1 MNRVNQ
7 YPKLRP
13 VRGAFLSTAAMATAL
28 AVAPQAARAQAFQ
41 GTANVVTGSA
51 AISTGANSTTIDVG
65 SPETVINW
73 TPTDLAGTGTIDFLP
88 SGTTAT
94 FQSNGDFTVLNRIL
108 PEDTKGNPAARMVAF
123 NGTVDSKVVGAT
135 TAGNVW
141 FYTPTG
147 FIIGPSAVM
156 NVGGLV
162 LTTDD
167 IQFTP
172 NDPSGI
178 PGSIY
183 GPGGVIQFRGPA
195 GSTGLIDVQAGARL
209 NAVGNASYIAMV
221 APRIQQGGVVSADR
235 SVGYVAAEQADLTIN
250 AGLFNISILAGT
262 TDPNGIVHTGTTTG
276 SASASAFDAKTI
288 SFVAMPKSTA
298 LTMLLSGSIGYAPA
312 VDATNDGSAVVL
324 SAGYATDLPS
334 AEVAGSL
341 GNISIDNAS
350 FANPTRASASSNI
363 SITAASGPVSFGGDA
378 FLFAQ
383 DSIDVTL
390 GNSEQLNAAGS
401 LSLSSASGGRGG
413 TIDISL
419 GNKAALAVTGY
430 LDLNAGTGASPIG
443 SGSSVNAV
451 GGTIDV
457 VGNGGQLSASSISAV
472 ADAYAGYDPV
482 TAAPA
487 TGGSVSFFVTNG
499 GGITAGS
506 LEASATAFSGYS
518 DTAGGDAAGG
528 EVSLIST
535 NGSLDFGSVT
545 LDAQAFASAGSA
557 TSGAATGGVETVF
570 LSAGTYNWTDLSL
583 STDAFA
589 GYTSGG
595 QGNSASVASDAITL
609 TLANSAT
616 LNVANDI
623 TLSGNAFATVD
634 APGGSTAQAGGIAV
648 DIGLGSSLSFANF
661 SGYAEAGIDLA
672 FFADVTPTSTPD
684 SLGGTIDFTAA
695 GNVTGSS
702 ITLLADAS
710 QLGASTSAGKATGG
724 TINMTVNN
732 GALVSLD
739 DGNGTAS
746 LLLDAGASGAV
757 GASAADAFGGS
768 AKLSLDDGSVDV
780 AGSVNLSAGGNWHEG
795 SVFYNSGPDPL
806 NGFAA
811 QGGTATV
818 ELPAGTAGTASLT
831 ATSLEVDASGDATTP
846 VFNFVNL
853 GDGGPPTGTYGGPM
867 FANGGDGTGGTAG
880 VTVAAGQLN
889 VGDVTVKAAGSGGI
903 AETSFLAT
911 SYQNGG
917 GSGGTAT
924 IGITGGTTT
933 LSNLV
938 VDASGTGGGGSPAA
952 GLEVSSELAALA
964 GNGAGGSAMLTVGG
978 GSFDSASI
986 ELNATGTGGA
996 GTDHISGGAA
1006 TDGGNGTGGTAKLVT
1021 STGGTGQLTSSNVL
1035 ILAGGSG
1042 GAGGISSGGTSGNG
1056 GDGIGG
1062 AAGTQLADGAFTLG
1076 PVTLGADGTGGDGV
1090 IGGRG
1095 TGGSANFDLVD
1106 SSGPSGARTIGAMSL
1121 YANGIAGSGTSAAGT
1136 SDAGSTGLTVD
1147 VASSAAALS
1156 INGDLTAQANG
1167 TNAAAGNG
1175 FAATISGAT
1184 FGILGNADI
1193 ATSRDATITAN
1204 SPLSIAGSLTVSA
1217 RAFAETGSTQ
1227 AGSAAITAPQ
1237 GISIQHLGSN
1247 GTTSLLA
1254 ANGAI
1259 TAAELVS
1266 TGDVTAQARSISI
1279 ASSGS
1284 LGFAG
1289 AQATAGDL
1297 AITTGGDL
1305 TLQSASATGAVNLAS
1320 AGGSISATGPVSSG
1334 GAFAASGRNGVS
1346 FGTLSSSGTTNLTA
1360 VNGAV
1365 SVTDLNSAGL
1375 VTASGVSLDITST
1388 GALAFDSAAA
1398 TGGELNLT
1406 ALSLAA
1412 SGPLSATGNT
1422 SITAANGISLGS
1434 LTSGG
1439 TTDLVA
1445 LNGPISVT
1453 DLRSSGFVAA
1463 FGRSIDI
1470 ASGAG
1475 LDFSDAVASAGDV
1488 SLSTQGDLSTGT
1500 TTATGDVSL
1509 TSASGDVH
1517 TIGHTGG
1524 TAVTLDA
1531 AGDVQVDGS
1540 LAATGALL
1548 VSAGGTFGLTATAQ
1562 GSSIAVSSSDVD
1574 LTGNANLGARGTTS
1588 DITLTNATTTGTGHL
1603 GGAGSAGGYDLDSAE
1618 AARLFADNSITLA
1631 GSSDVVIGD
1640 LALTF
1645 GAAGNIGTGGLLKVT
1660 TPANVEVSGAVNFA
1674 TSSDADTFSIDPSRI
1689 DVIVGEGSIVM
1700 GSGSAAPQGTLDL
1713 TAAIVT
1719 VLSRSKLD
1727 AIAGLTD
1734 LAQISRV
1741 LGEPDGQGATAATL
1755 QAGVIQIGVDDAL
1768 LIGNGGLTDAFADR
1782 RGFTANELDITTGSA
1797 STQIALNG
1805 VIVQN
1810 GVSVTGLDTAPLVTI
1825 NDEPAAAGGQFDPLS
1840 TINGCVIGGDC
1851 TSLPPPSHEVDFT
1864 NPTDDDLTQ
1873 PLDHGNGT
1881 NGSQGNP
1888 VFVDDLFALGENAP
1902 LITPPLVDEP
1912 ITGVGND
1919 DLWVSGCS
1927 ADNDG
1932 KCKDTKEKGE

>member
-13 VRGAFLSTAAMATAL
+13 ARGAFLSTAAMATAL

-51 AISTGANSTTIDVG
+51 AISTGANTTTIDVG

-123 NGTVDSKVVGAT
+123 NGTVDSKLVGAT

-147 FIIGPSAVM
+147 FIIGPTAVM

-209 NAVGNASYIAMV
+209 NAVGTTSYIAMV
-221 APRIQQGGVVSADR
+221 APRIQQGGLVSADR

-276 SASASAFDAKTI
+276 SASASALDAKTI

-350 FANPTRASASSNI
+350 FANPTRASASGTMA
-363 SITAASGPVSFGGDA
+363 ITGAAGPVSFASDA
-378 FLFAQ
+378 SLYAQ
-383 DSIDVTL
+383 DAIDITL
-390 GNSEQLNAAGS
+390 GASEQLSVGAFMNLNAGR
-401 LSLSSASGGRGG
+401 SGTGG
-413 TIDISL
+413 TIDITLGDKASL
-419 GNKAALAVTGY
+419 SITDYLFADASSSASILAGSPSLDASGGTIVLDANGGALSFQAAYV
-430 LDLNAGTGASPIG
+430 NAGANGFSDPLTGG
-443 SGSSVNAV
+443 NAV
-451 GGTIDV
+451 GGDISLLAR
-457 VGNGGQLSASSISAV
+457 NGGSITGAFINANATAYGGFS
-472 ADAYAGYDPV
+472 DA
-482 TAAPA
+482 
-487 TGGSVSFFVTNG
+487 NG
-499 GGITAGS
+499 GNAI
-506 LEASATAFSGYS
+506 
-518 DTAGGDAAGG
+518 GGTIA
-528 EVSLIST
+528 LISQ
-535 NGSLDFGSVT
+535 NGSLDFSSVT
-545 LDAQAFASAGSA
+545 LDAEAVAGTGSALSGSA
-557 TSGAATGGVETVF
+557 TGGTATVF
-570 LSAGTYNWTDLSL
+570 LSGGTYNWDDLSL
-583 STDAFA
+583 YTDAFA
-589 GYTSGG
+589 TYSAGG
-595 QGNSASVASDAITL
+595 QGNSAAVAADAVTL

-623 TLSGNAFATVD
+623 NLSANAIATVD
-634 APGGSTAQAGGIAV
+634 APADSTAQAGGIAV
-648 DIGLGSSLSFANF
+648 DVGLGSSLSFANF
-661 SGYAEAGIDLA
+661 NGDAQASIDLP
-672 FFADVTPTSTPD
+672 FFAGVTPTSTPD
-684 SLGGTIDFTAA
+684 ATGGTIAFNAA
-695 GNVTGSS
+695 GNVTGGS
-702 ITLLADAS
+702 ITLLADAA
-710 QLGASTSAGKATGG
+710 QLGASSSAGKATGG
-724 TINMTVNN
+724 TIDLTVNN

-739 DGNGTAS
+739 NGAGTAS
-746 LLLDAGASGAV
+746 LLLDAGALGAV
-757 GASAADAFGGS
+757 GASAANALGGS
-768 AKLSLDDGSVDV
+768 ARLSLDDGSVAV
-780 AGSVNLSAGGNWHEG
+780 AGSVNVSASGQWHQQ
-795 SVFYNSGPDPL
+795 SVFYSSGPDPL

-811 QGGTATV
+811 RGGTATV
-818 ELPAGTAGTASLT
+818 ELLAGTAGTASLS
-831 ATSLEVDASGDATTP
+831 ATSLQVDASGDATTP
-846 VFNFVNL
+846 TFNYINTI
-853 GDGGPPTGTYGGPM
+853 DGGPPDGTYGGPM

-880 VTVAAGQLN
+880 LTVAAGTLD

-903 AETSFLAT
+903 AEASFLSAP
-911 SYQNGG
+911 YQNGDG
-917 GSGGTAT
+917 AGGTAS

-933 LSNLV
+933 LSDLV

-952 GLEVSSELAALA
+952 GLEVPSELAALA
-964 GNGAGGSAMLTVGG
+964 GHGAGGSAMLTVGG

-986 ELNATGTGGA
+986 ELDATGTGGA

-1006 TDGGNGTGGTAKLVT
+1006 TDGGNGTGGTATLVT
-1021 STGGTGQLTSSNVL
+1021 SAGGTGQLASSNVL

-1042 GAGGISSGGTSGNG
+1042 GAGGTSSGGTSGNG

-1062 AAGTQLADGAFTLG
+1062 AAGAQLADGAFTLG

-1090 IGGRG
+1090 FGGRG

-1106 SSGPSGARTIGAMSL
+1106 SSGPSGARAVGSVSL
-1121 YANGIAGSGTSAAGT
+1121 FANGIAGSGTSAAGT

-1147 VASSAAALS
+1147 VASAAAALA

-1175 FAATISGAT
+1175 FAATVSGAT
-1184 FGILGNADI
+1184 LGILGNADI

-1254 ANGAI
+1254 ANGAV
-1259 TAAELVS
+1259 TAAELIS
-1266 TGDVTAQARSISI
+1266 AGDVTAQARSISI
-1279 ASSGS
+1279 ASPGPLSI
-1284 LGFAG
+1284 AG

-1305 TLQSASATGAVNLAS
+1305 TLQSASATGAVSLAS
-1320 AGGSISATGPVSSG
+1320 AGGAISATGPVSSG
-1334 GAFAASGRNGVS
+1334 GAFAGSGRDGVS
-1346 FGTLSSSGTTNLTA
+1346 FGTLTSSGTTNLNSA
-1360 VNGAV
+1360 NGAV

-1388 GALAFDSAAA
+1388 GALAFGSAAA

-1412 SGPLSATGNT
+1412 SGPLSSTGNT
-1422 SITAANGISLGS
+1422 SITGANGISLAS

-1488 SLSTQGDLSTGT
+1488 SLGTQGDLSTGT

-1509 TSASGDVH
+1509 TSATGDVH

-1531 AGDVQVDGS
+1531 AGNVQVDGS
-1540 LAATGALL
+1540 LDATGALL

-1562 GSSIAVSSSDVD
+1562 GSSIAVTSSDVD
-1574 LTGNANLGARGTTS
+1574 LTGNANLGARGTTG
-1588 DITLTNATTTGTGHL
+1588 DITLTNSTTTGTGHI
-1603 GGAGSAGGYDLDSAE
+1603 GGAGSAGGYDLDAAE
-1618 AARLFADNSITLA
+1618 AARLFADNSVTLA

-1645 GAAGNIGTGGLLKVT
+1645 GAAGNIGTGGRLKVT
-1660 TPANVEVSGAVNFA
+1660 TPANVEVSGAVNLA

-1689 DVIVGEGSIVM
+1689 DVIAGEGSIVM

-1727 AIAGLTD
+1727 AIAGLSD

-1741 LGEPDGQGATAATL
+1741 IGEPDGQGATAATL
-1755 QAGVIQIGVDDAL
+1755 QAGVIQIGIDDAL
-1768 LIGNGGLTDAFADR
+1768 LIGNGGASDAFADR
-1782 RGFTANELDITTGSA
+1782 RGFSANELLITTGSPN
-1797 STQIALNG
+1797 TQIALNG
-1805 VIVQN
+1805 VVVQN

-1840 TINGCVIGGDC
+1840 TINGCVIGADC
-1851 TSLPPPSHEVDFT
+1851 TLPPPPSHEVDFT

-1873 PLDHGNGT
+1873 PLEHGDGT
-1881 NGSQGNP
+1881 TGSQGNP

-1919 DLWVSGCS
+1919 DLWVRGCS
-1927 ADNDG
+1927 ADDDG
-1932 KCKDTKEKGE
+1932 KCKDTKEQGE